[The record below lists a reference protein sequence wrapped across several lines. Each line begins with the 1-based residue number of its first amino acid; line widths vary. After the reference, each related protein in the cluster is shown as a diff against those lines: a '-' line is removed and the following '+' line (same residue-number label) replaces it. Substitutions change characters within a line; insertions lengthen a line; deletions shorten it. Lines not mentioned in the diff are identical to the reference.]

1 MAERAPDF
9 VYVSYIAAAI
19 DEVWTGLVDPDMTC
33 LYWGHTNES
42 DWRVGSPWQH
52 VSSDGSSRVDIVG
65 KVLEVEAPRRLVIS
79 WAFPHDATDEA
90 KVSTVTFELT
100 PLGPDTKLKIAHSGL
115 GLNSEMQGGVTD
127 GWPAVVC
134 NLKTLLETGK
144 TLSDDQWGSGAQ

>member
-1 MAERAPDF
+1 MPKRAPDF
-9 VYVSYIAAAI
+9 VYVSYIAADI
-19 DEVWTGLVDPDMTC
+19 DRVWNGLIDPDMTR

-42 DWRVGSPWQH
+42 DWRVGSPWRH
-52 VSSDGSSRVDIVG
+52 VNSDGSSSIDILG

-79 WAFPHDATDEA
+79 WASPNDVTDEA

-100 PLGPDTKLKIAHSGL
+100 PLGPDTKLRMVHSGL
-115 GLNSEMQGGVTD
+115 ELNSEMQGSVTD

-144 TLSDDQWGSGAQ
+144 TLSDDQWISGEQ